1 MARHKDVNWSLPDGT
16 PNKVGGATHSWDSI
30 NAALLMD
37 IRDELKEL
45 NAVLHCWRFQGIPN
59 TLDRIDR
66 RMSAVSPLR
75 KKRKR

>member
-1 MARHKDVNWSLPDGT
+1 
-16 PNKVGGATHSWDSI
+16 
-30 NAALLMD
+30 MD